1 MDVLVLGSAAGG
13 GSPQWNC
20 ACDVCEAVRARE
32 PGTQP
37 RTQASVAVSADG
49 ERWVLLNASPDL
61 RQQLNDQPAL
71 HPQQTPR
78 HTPIDAV
85 VVTNGDIDHIAGLL
99 TVREDSPFSLYAHNT
114 LHDTL
119 NQSAVF
125 DVLDRDTVPR
135 RSLDLD
141 TPTELH
147 AADGTALGLT
157 LTAFPVPGKVALY
170 DETDDAIAR
179 IGDTTPD
186 TLGLQLTT
194 DTGARCVVI
203 TSCAK
208 LTPDLKD
215 RLDGADVLFFD
226 GTLWADDEMVQA
238 GLSAKTGA
246 RMGHMSI
253 SGPNGTLAAF
263 SDVDIAR
270 PIFIHLNNSN
280 PVLLADSPERAAVE
294 DAGWEA
300 AYDGMRL
307 ELDG

>member
-20 ACDVCEAVRARE
+20 ACDVCEAVRAGA

-61 RQQLNDQPAL
+61 RQQLNDQPVL
-71 HPQQTPR
+71 HPKETPR
-78 HTPIDAV
+78 HTPLDAV

-99 TVREDSPFSLYAHNT
+99 TVREDSPFSLYAHDT

-119 NQSAVF
+119 SASAVF
-125 DVLDRDTVPR
+125 DVLDRDVVPR
-135 RSLDLD
+135 RTLALD
-141 TPTELH
+141 TPTDVH
-147 AADGTALGLT
+147 AADGTPLGLT

-170 DETDDAIAR
+170 DETDEAVQR
-179 IGDTTPD
+179 IGETTPD
-186 TLGLQLTT
+186 TLGLELT
-194 DTGARCVVI
+194 DASGARCVVI

-208 LTPDLKD
+208 LTPDLKA

-226 GTLWADDEMVQA
+226 GTLWTDDEMVTA
-238 GLSAKTGA
+238 GLSPKTGA

-253 SGPNGTLAAF
+253 SGPDGTLSAF
-263 SDVDIAR
+263 ADVDITR

-280 PVLLADSPERAAVE
+280 PVLLANSPERAAVE
-294 DAGWEA
+294 DAGWEV

-307 ELDG
+307 SLKD